1 MTHVSIPSSISTP
14 VSTAPINSDGLG
26 YVELFDFSKANTS
39 LDSRIAAITT
49 IASVCYQSPKSLGSI
64 SLYNRLAAE
73 AAGLPS
79 SSYEFVPILLDM
91 RDSKYRPWADK
102 LHLASDVFKYGEIV
116 HGGYLLTNLR
126 ALISCVGTD
135 ADNPVFFNTPTEC
148 GIIHQY
154 FKVFKT
160 HIDLATAR
168 QFMRHRASW
177 QELSR
182 RYVSGK
188 RLPFEFYNS
197 PKLSTLTT
205 PVTVTTPDN
214 HHISF
219 TLTTDQLQALCEAH
233 YASALDSSIK
243 PEEARR
249 VLQQSMYTQ
258 VWSAWQPSQLSNLF
272 SLRCDSHAQSE
283 INHLCTTMKGLIDA
297 A

>member
-1 MTHVSIPSSISTP
+1 MTHVSIPPAISTP
-14 VSTAPINSDGLG
+14 VATITTSSSIVSS
-26 YVELFDFSKANTS
+26 FDFSTANTS
-39 LDSRIAAITT
+39 LETRIAAITT
-49 IASVCYQSPKSLGSI
+49 IASVCYQSPKALGSI
-64 SLYNRLAAE
+64 SLYDRLAAE

-79 SSYEFVPILLDM
+79 SSYEFVPVLLDM

-102 LHLASDVFKYGEIV
+102 LSLVSPVFKYGEIV

-148 GIIHQY
+148 GIISQY
-154 FKVFKT
+154 FHVFKT
-160 HIDLATAR
+160 EIDLATAR

-188 RLPFEFYNS
+188 KLPFEFYTS
-197 PKLSTLTT
+197 SKLSNVVSTFTF
-205 PVTVTTPDN
+205 TTPDG
-214 HHISF
+214 HHISVD
-219 TLTTDQLQALCEAH
+219 LTTDQLQQACLNH
-233 YASALDSSIK
+233 YDSALASSVK

-249 VLQQSMYTQ
+249 CIPQSMMTT

-272 SLRCDSHAQSE
+272 KLRCDSHAQSE
-283 INHLCTTMKGLIDA
+283 IQSLANAMKELSCA
-297 A
+297 N